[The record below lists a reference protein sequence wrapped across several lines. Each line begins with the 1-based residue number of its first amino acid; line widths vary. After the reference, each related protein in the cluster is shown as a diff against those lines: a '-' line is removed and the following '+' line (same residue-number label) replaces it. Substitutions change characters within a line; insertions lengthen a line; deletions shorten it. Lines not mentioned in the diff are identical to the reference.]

1 MAAQQFPLVQIRVSR
16 RRSLSWSGP
25 AKVQAGDWRGALLA
39 ARRRLKNDP
48 DDLSGLEVLARALV
62 ALGAPD
68 EALSVLRHLIRLNPH
83 EPAYDLWRSSALQAK
98 GRYSEALVSLSRAYS
113 LYKVGPVKDR
123 VLEELEL
130 LISFLE
136 LSGHTPVALWSQVG
150 ITPPVRRKGN
160 REAIPLIN

>member
-1 MAAQQFPLVQIRVSR
+1 M
-16 RRSLSWSGP
+16 SWSGP

-39 ARRRLKNDP
+39 ARRRLNWDP
-48 DDLSGLEVLARALV
+48 DDLSGLEVMARALV

-83 EPAYDLWRSSALQAK
+83 EPAYDLWRASALQAK

-113 LYKVGPVKDR
+113 LYKAGPVKDR
-123 VLEELEL
+123 VLEEVEL
-130 LISFLE
+130 LISLLE
-136 LSGHTPVALWSQVG
+136 LSGHTPFALWSQVG
-150 ITPPVRRKGN
+150 ITPPARRKGN